1 MTRSNRISLRRPV
14 LALAAA
20 VALVWGTAAEAHCDT
35 IDGPVVSDAR
45 QALDTG
51 QLNTVLAWV
60 QKKDEPEIREAF
72 EKARAV
78 RESGGTA
85 RELADNYFYKTL
97 VRVHRAGE
105 GAPYTGL
112 KPAGQ
117 PETPIAAADESI
129 ASGNLDGVAKLV
141 LGGVREG
148 LHSKFDAVMA
158 NKNRNIED
166 VDAGRKFT
174 SAYVDYIHYVER
186 LYDAAGSTA
195 AHETSAHA
203 EKTSASA
210 HTH

>member
-1 MTRSNRISLRRPV
+1 MTRSNRIFLRRPV
-14 LALAAA
+14 LALAA
-20 VALVWGTAAEAHCDT
+20 VLALVWGTAAEAHCDT
-35 IDGPVVSDAR
+35 LDGLVVSDAR

-51 QLNTVLAWV
+51 KLNTVLAWV
-60 QKKDEPEIREAF
+60 QKKDEPEIRDAF

-78 RESGGTA
+78 RAAGGTA
-85 RELADNYFYKTL
+85 RELADNYFFETL

-141 LGGVREG
+141 LGEVREG

-174 SAYVDYIHYVER
+174 SAYVDYIHYVEH

-195 AHETSAHA
+195 AHETSA
-203 EKTSASA
+203 SA